1 MVHCCIKERS
11 MTGIILIGVL
21 AAWLMA
27 AMVIGAKMGDKL
39 NPPWVRTPAALLL
52 MAVLIPLPVADE
64 IIGRFQFKALCEKNG
79 ISEAKLTKAKGMT
92 LNYKSSPFVP
102 IEGTILNVTGQKIA
116 YVDPLQSIP
125 IVEYTDYRSEGGW
138 LINSL
143 HISETHAP
151 LIFES
156 SCRIGNYTSLSD
168 LLRLYQIKI
177 VFNR

>member
-1 MVHCCIKERS
+1 VFISKTLTTHLKP
-11 MTGIILIGVL
+11 
-21 AAWLMA
+21 AWVKGLS
-27 AMVIGAKMGDKL
+27 
-39 NPPWVRTPAALLL
+39 ALLL

-64 IIGRFQFKALCEKNG
+64 IIGGWQFKRLCEKNG
-79 ISEAKLTKAKGMT
+79 ISEAKLAKAKGMT
-92 LNYKSSPFVP
+92 LNYKSSPFART
-102 IEGTILNVTGQKIA
+102 EGTLLNVTGQKIA
-116 YVDPLQSIP
+116 YVEALQNVP

-156 SCRIGNYTSLSD
+156 SCRIGYYTSLSD